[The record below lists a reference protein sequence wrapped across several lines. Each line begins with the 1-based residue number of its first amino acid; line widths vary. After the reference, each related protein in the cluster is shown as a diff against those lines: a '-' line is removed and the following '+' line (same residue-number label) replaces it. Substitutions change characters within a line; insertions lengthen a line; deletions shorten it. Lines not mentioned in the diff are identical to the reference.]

1 MAETAPNESRTA
13 VRVKGLTLD
22 RDGRRLFS
30 DMSWRLAAS
39 EFLAVTGP
47 SGVGKSSLVSALA
60 GMLEPTAG
68 TIDRPAAASS
78 AGIVF
83 QDLRLTKELSV
94 LTNVLCGRLG
104 RFPWWRT
111 LLGFPAEEKQAA
123 FAKLEELEIGHLCH
137 KPVRN
142 ISGGEQQRTAIAR
155 VLFQQ
160 PAVIFADE
168 PTSNLDLALSE
179 RVMEMLR
186 RECKAAGRTA
196 ICILHDTE
204 FVGRFADLELRL
216 GREFPNGWELRRV
229 ADAE

>member
-1 MAETAPNESRTA
+1 
-13 VRVKGLTLD
+13 
-22 RDGRRLFS
+22 
-30 DMSWRLAAS
+30 MSWRLAAG

-68 TIDRPAAASS
+68 TIERPAAASS

-104 RFPWWRT
+104 QFPWWRT
-111 LLGFPAEEKQAA
+111 LFGFPDEAKQAA
-123 FAKLEELEIGHLCH
+123 FQKLEELEIGHLCH

-155 VLFQQ
+155 VLFQE

-179 RVMEMLR
+179 RVMAMLR
-186 RECKAAGRTA
+186 RECKSAGRTA

-204 FVGRFADLELRL
+204 FVGHFADLELRL
-216 GREFPNGWELRRV
+216 GRDLPNGWELRRV
-229 ADAE
+229 ADTE